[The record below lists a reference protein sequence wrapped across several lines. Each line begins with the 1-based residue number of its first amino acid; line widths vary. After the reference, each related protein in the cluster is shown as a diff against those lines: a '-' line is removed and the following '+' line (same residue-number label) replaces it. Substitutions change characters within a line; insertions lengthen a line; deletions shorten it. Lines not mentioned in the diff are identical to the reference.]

1 MRERVKNYDSL
12 VITAILL
19 WLKTYFVYKVCF
31 NLETSN
37 WMQELILFIN
47 PLSSVLFSLAL
58 IFLFPVRLRNRM
70 SWIIAVSF
78 SIILY
83 ANTLYYRFFNDFI
96 TVPVLFQTNNVGDIG
111 NSVIAQTYWYD
122 VVFFADLIFLYFLAK
137 RGQLKPA
144 VYSKKR
150 LYKIL
155 LTALI
160 FLAVN
165 LDLAESE
172 RPELLTRTFD
182 RELLV
187 KNLGTYNY
195 HLYDLVLQS
204 KTSAQKVLA
213 DNVDMVEINHYTKKK
228 SAEPDEDFYGIAE
241 GKNIIL
247 ISMESTQQFVI
258 GREINGKE
266 ITPFLNDFI
275 NESYYFDNFY
285 HQTGQGKTSDSEF
298 TIDNALYPLP
308 RGAVFQTHALNEYY
322 ATPEII
328 KEKGYYSTVFHGNNK
343 SFWNRNNMYQS
354 LGYDKFFAEE
364 YYEINET
371 NKINYGLKDEPFFNQ
386 SMKYLKEVPQPFYA
400 KFITLT
406 NHHPFKFSEEDQLV
420 PAFDTGDPIVDR
432 YPVTVRYTD
441 EAIKNFIQQLKNEGL
456 YEDSVI
462 IIYGDHYGIS
472 EQHNNAMA
480 QILDKEITPYESVQ
494 LQRVPLIIHI
504 PGHEGKTISNVS
516 SQIDLKPTILNLLG
530 IEDEGV
536 QFGTDLFSPDH
547 KDFTILRDRS
557 VVTDKYVYTSDT
569 CYERKTGKEV
579 NSQACSKVR
588 ENLEELDLSDGLIY
602 GDLLRFAEY
611 AGKDKSDE

>member
-1 MRERVKNYDSL
+1 MKERIKNYDSL
-12 VITAILL
+12 IITAFLL
-19 WLKTYFVYKVCF
+19 WIKTYFVYKVCF

-37 WMQELILFIN
+37 WVQELILVIN

-58 IFLFPVRLRNRM
+58 VFLFPTRLRNRITL
-70 SWIIAVSF
+70 IIAALF

-122 VVFFADLIFLYFLAK
+122 IVFFADLILLHFLNK
-137 RGQLKPA
+137 RGQLKQTAHPKA
-144 VYSKKR
+144 T

-155 LTALI
+155 ITAVVI
-160 FLAVN
+160 LAVN
-165 LDLAESE
+165 LGLAESE

-204 KTSAQKVLA
+204 KTSAQKALA
-213 DNVDMVEINHYTKKK
+213 DNVDIVEVNQYTAQK
-228 SAEPDEDFYGIAE
+228 SVEPNEDLRGIAE
-241 GKNIIL
+241 GKNIIM

-266 ITPFLNDFI
+266 ITPFLNEFI
-275 NESYYFDNFY
+275 QESYYFDNFY

-298 TIDNALYPLP
+298 LIENSLYPLP

-328 KEKGYYSTVFHGNNK
+328 KEHGYFSTVFHGNNK
-343 SFWNRNNMYQS
+343 SFWNRDIMYQS
-354 LGYDKFFAEE
+354 LGYDQFYAEQF
-364 YYEINET
+364 YSIDET
-371 NKINYGLKDEPFFNQ
+371 NKINYGLKDEPFFDQ
-386 SMKYLKEVPQPFYA
+386 SLKYVKDLPQPFYA

-406 NHHPFKFSEEDQLV
+406 NHHPFKFSEEDQMI
-420 PAFDTGDPIVDR
+420 PTFDTGDPIVDR

-441 EAIKNFIQQLKNEGL
+441 EAIKNFVQQLKKEGL
-456 YEDSVI
+456 YEDSII

-472 EQHNNAMA
+472 EQHDNAMA
-480 QILDKEITPYESVQ
+480 QVLNKEITPYDNVQ

-504 PGHEGKTISNVS
+504 PGQEGKTISNVS
-516 SQIDLKPTILNLLG
+516 GQIDLKPTILNLLG
-530 IEDEGV
+530 IENEGI
-536 QFGTDLFSPDH
+536 QFGTDLFSEDH
-547 KDFTILRDRS
+547 KNFAILRDRS
-557 VVTDKYVYTSDT
+557 IVTDKYVYASDT
-569 CYERKTGKEV
+569 CYDRKSGKVVARE
-579 NSQACSKVR
+579 SCSEAR
-588 ENLEELDLSDGLIY
+588 EKLIELELSDGLIY
-602 GDLLRFAEY
+602 GDLLRFTKY
-611 AGKDKSDE
+611 AKE